1 MCSPRDNGMAY
12 FSGSNKGIRG
22 SVVKRFNNEKLDAL
36 KSLELEITNKS
47 TPVQNDSQGEVIF
60 PVDIA

>member
-1 MCSPRDNGMAY
+1 MAY